1 MKRKGLMML
10 MCCVLCLAMLG
21 GCNGGKTSGGGETS
35 DSTLKEPEVLE
46 KVVMNIA
53 DNLNGKSSERVFRG
67 IGRTFIRNG
76 GLACDFSC
84 TGVKFNALCKG
95 EVFVKFSVSAECYF
109 TVYVNGVRQTE
120 RLEVREADTGFRKIA
135 EFDTYG
141 EYEIEV
147 VKQSQYPMAYC
158 EIKDVKFDG
167 SFGSR
172 PKQKNRFIEFYGD
185 SIMNGS
191 NIYKGGTSAATSDAT
206 YSFGYM
212 TARALNADCNVIGRG
227 GMALHR
233 NNKTDGLLEV
243 WELCGGVSSPKVQK
257 YDFARVPDCVVV
269 EIGTNDYLS
278 SAYTDNFYSNNV
290 KEMVFNLRSVYGSDV
305 KIVWCYGFNSYV
317 DDIWNVTKST
327 LDALNSDGTIYYCEI
342 PECGLSKEQ
351 GGDGLHPDVEISKT
365 MTSALKSFIEE
376 NIYK

>member
-1 MKRKGLMML
+1 MTKLTKLIAVMLVATLMVV
-10 MCCVLCLAMLG
+10 CASC
-21 GCNGGKTSGGGETS
+21 GKKDKDSTPNSGGGNTPSVRIDTEIYNKL
-35 DSTLKEPEVLE
+35 DPEFQFDTDY
-46 KVVMNIA
+46 VVSN
-53 DNLNGKSSERVFRG
+53 KS
-67 IGRTFIRNG
+67 
-76 GLACDFSC
+76 
-84 TGVKFNALCKG
+84 
-95 EVFVKFSVSAECYF
+95 KFSG
-109 TVYVNGVRQTE
+109 T
-120 RLEVREADTGFRKIA
+120 
-135 EFDTYG
+135 
-141 EYEIEV
+141 
-147 VKQSQYPMAYC
+147 
-158 EIKDVKFDG
+158 
-167 SFGSR
+167 
-172 PKQKNRFIEFYGD
+172 FY
-185 SIMNGS
+185 S
-191 NIYKGGTSAATSDAT
+191 
-206 YSFGYM
+206 
-212 TARALNADCNVIGRG
+212 
-227 GMALHR
+227 
-233 NNKTDGLLEV
+233 KTDGLLEV

-317 DDIWNVTKST
+317 DDMWNVTKST